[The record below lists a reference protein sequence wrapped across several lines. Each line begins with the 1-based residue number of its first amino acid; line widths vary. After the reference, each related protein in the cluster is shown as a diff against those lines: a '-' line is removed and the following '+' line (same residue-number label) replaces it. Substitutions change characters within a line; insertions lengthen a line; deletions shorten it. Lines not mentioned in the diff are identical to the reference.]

1 MRLGMFGGT
10 FDPVHRGHLVVAEEV
25 RDRLGLD
32 QVLFVPAGRP
42 WFKDGQPVTP
52 AVHRLEMVRRA
63 IEGKCRLTLS
73 DAEVS
78 RPGPSYT
85 ADTLEQLT
93 AERSGGVEI
102 YLIVG
107 LDALAEIDRW
117 GRPERVLE
125 LSTVVGVSRL
135 DSVATYR
142 EALESVAEGAA
153 ARVVFVEGPMVDISG
168 TDIRGRVKRGQSIKD
183 LVPASVE
190 SYINENRLYRGPDG

>member
-1 MRLGMFGGT
+1 MRWGVFGGT

-32 QVLFVPAGRP
+32 EVLFVPAGRP
-42 WFKDGQPVTP
+42 WFKDGQPLTP

-63 IEGKCRLTLS
+63 IEGKCRLALS

-93 AERSGGVEI
+93 VERGGGVKV

-125 LSTVVGVSRL
+125 LSTVVGVSRP
-135 DSVATYR
+135 DSLATYR
-142 EALESVAEGAA
+142 EVLESVAEGAA
-153 ARVVFVEGPMVDISG
+153 ARVVVVEGPMVDISG
-168 TDIRGRVKRGQSIKD
+168 TDIRGRVNRGQPIKD
-183 LVPASVE
+183 LVPAAVE
-190 SYINENRLYRGPDG
+190 SYIYEHGLYRSRDG